1 MHVLVTGATGFIG
14 LHLCKEL
21 LKKGFEVTGIAR
33 SPRIIE
39 SMCTS
44 GSGQLHMKY
53 CDITKENNLL
63 NLFNEIGSIDGVF
76 HLAGQTYRRDSPGIH
91 TYFRN
96 NFLATLNLLEC
107 CRIFKIKKIVF
118 SSSYNVYGLGI
129 GKYIPKYLPIDESHN
144 VRPYDFYD
152 ASKYHAEQLCE
163 FYHARFGMA
172 VSILRYSKIY
182 GPGLEEGVVYEVIR
196 KALLNLP
203 IEIHGNISTDFV
215 FIDDIVNANLASFD
229 RVPKFEIYNIGS
241 GQESSLLNL
250 CSMIIEFTKS
260 TSKIKYSKE
269 PVGHLS
275 LDISKAKRD
284 LNYEPKKLEDG
295 LITIIDYI
303 RKRLSIFDIA
313 GSISLLISLIFK
325 TGCDLQ

>member
-76 HLAGQTYRRDSPGIH
+76 HLAGQTYRRDSPGVHI
-91 TYFRN
+91 YFQN
-96 NFLATLNLLEC
+96 NFVGTLNLLEC
-107 CRIFKIKKIVF
+107 CRFFKIKKLVF
-118 SSSYNVYGLGI
+118 SSSYTVYGLGI
-129 GKYIPKYLPIDESHN
+129 GQYIPKYLPIDESHI

-163 FYHARFGMA
+163 FYQDRFGMII
-172 VSILRYSKIY
+172 SILRYSKIY
-182 GPGLEEGVVYEVIR
+182 GPGLEEGVVYEVIG
-196 KALLNLP
+196 KAMSNLP
-203 IEIHGNISTDFV
+203 IEIHGDISTDFV
-215 FIDDIVNANLASFD
+215 FIDDVVKANLASFD
-229 RVPKFEIYNIGS
+229 KVPKFGIYNIGS

-250 CSMIIEFTKS
+250 CSKIIEFTKS
-260 TSKIKYSKE
+260 VSKVKYSKE
-269 PVGHLS
+269 PAAYLS

-295 LITIIDYI
+295 LMTYIDHI
-303 RKRLSIFDIA
+303 RKH
-313 GSISLLISLIFK
+313 
-325 TGCDLQ
+325 